1 MRVLGVDPGTIKMG
15 LGVVESISG
24 DLITPYNGLITPKRK
39 DAIETRLAFLFEATT
54 QVIKQTL
61 PDAIAVEEPFVS
73 KNPRTAIAIGQAQSV
88 VFIAG
93 AQNDIPV
100 FRYAPQEV
108 KKSVTNYGG
117 SSKEQVS
124 EMVSIL
130 LGVEDIPGSDDVTD
144 ALAVAICHINSH
156 MLDDLIGNS
165 TW

>member
-1 MRVLGVDPGTIKMG
+1 MK
-15 LGVVESISG
+15 
-24 DLITPYNGLITPKRK
+24 
-39 DAIETRLAFLFEATT
+39 TT
-54 QVIKQTL
+54 DCACPI
-61 PDAIAVEEPFVS
+61 AIAVEEPFVS

-124 EMVSIL
+124 EMVSLL
-130 LGVEDIPGSDDVTD
+130 LGGEDIPGSDDVTD

>member
-15 LGVVESISG
+15 LGVVDSISG
-24 DLITPYNGLITPKRK
+24 DLNSPYHGLITPRRK
-39 DAIETRLAFLFEATT
+39 DPLENRLAQLFEAVKKAIEET
-54 QVIKQTL
+54 Q
-61 PDAIAVEEPFVS
+61 PDAIAVEAPFVS
-73 KNPRTAIAIGQAQSV
+73 KNPKTAIAIGQAQAV

-93 AQNDIPV
+93 AQKDIPV
-100 FRYAPQEV
+100 FKYAPQAV

-124 EMVSIL
+124 EMVTLL
-130 LGVEDIPGSDDVTD
+130 LGGRDIQGPDDVTD

-156 MLDDLIGNS
+156 MLDDLIGSS